1 MYRRFLRPL
10 LFRLDAERAH
20 AWSLRA
26 ARLLQYADDSVLKAQ
41 YEYHDARLEQT
52 LWGHTWP
59 NPLGLAAG
67 ADKNGVALRFWH
79 GIGLGHVEVG
89 SVSAQPCG
97 GNERPRAFRLPA
109 DEALINRMGLNNDGA
124 EAVAQ
129 RLRRYADAS
138 GLPPQPVGVNLA
150 KTHDPSIMGAEG
162 RADFCASF
170 RQVAPHATYVALNVS
185 CPNTQSG
192 KTFESP
198 DALDALL
205 TDIFALRCDM
215 ELDVPILVKLSPLLT
230 ERVVFDSALDAL
242 LDVAQD
248 HGVDGYIA
256 ANTASDRRGLQ
267 TDAERLKA
275 IGRGGL
281 SGPPLHARST
291 QLIRYVYHTTEGTVP
306 IIGVGGVDSAET
318 AFAKIQAGASLVQL
332 YTALVYHGPALIK
345 SIKEGLVRL
354 LDAHGFDSIQ
364 EAIGTD
370 PALKR
375 FAAKQCHPA

>member
-20 AWSLRA
+20 TWSMRA
-26 ARLLQYADDSVLKAQ
+26 ARLLQYADDSVLNRM
-41 YEYHDARLEQT
+41 YGYHNARLEQT

-67 ADKNGVALRFWH
+67 ADKNGVALRYWH

-89 SVSAQPCG
+89 SVSAQPCS
-97 GNERPRAFRLPA
+97 GNKRPRAFRLPD
-109 DEALINRMGLNNDGA
+109 DEALINRMGLNNEGA

-129 RLRRYADAS
+129 RLRSYADQS
-138 GLPPQPVGVNLA
+138 GTPPRPVGVNLA
-150 KTHDPSIMGAEG
+150 KTHDPSIMGPEG
-162 RADFCASF
+162 RADFCESF
-170 RQVAPHATYVALNVS
+170 RELAPHATYVALNVS
-185 CPNTQSG
+185 CPNTRSG

-198 DALDALL
+198 EALDALL
-205 TDIFALRCDM
+205 ADIVALRREM
-215 ELDVPILVKLSPLLT
+215 ALDVPILVKLSPLLS
-230 ERVVFDSALDAL
+230 ERVIFDSALEARIE
-242 LDVAQD
+242 VAQS

-256 ANTASDRRGLQ
+256 ANTASDRCGLT
-267 TDAERLKA
+267 TDADRLEA

-291 QLIRYVYHTTEGTVP
+291 RLIRYLHRATDGEVP

-318 AFAKIQAGASLVQL
+318 AFAKIQAGASLVQF
-332 YTALVYHGPALIK
+332 YTALVYHGPGLVR

-354 LDAHGFDSIQ
+354 LDTHGYDTVQ
-364 EAIGTD
+364 EAVGTD
-370 PALKR
+370 PVLER
-375 FAAKQCHPA
+375 FAV